1 MMRRMKKMKLFSHV
15 RQDTCPY
22 CYTDKA
28 IELYDK
34 NDNGIRFSHILNI
47 NRLDLLNIRQIYYG
61 ECKKC
66 HQRFL
71 LDWTNSDRIPVP
83 LSDGNM
89 LNYIKHYSESRMT

>member
-1 MMRRMKKMKLFSHV
+1 MKLFSHV

-34 NDNGIRFSHILNI
+34 N
-47 NRLDLLNIRQIYYG
+47 
-61 ECKKC
+61 
-66 HQRFL
+66 
-71 LDWTNSDRIPVP
+71 DWTNSDRIPVP

>member
-1 MMRRMKKMKLFSHV
+1 MKLFSHI

-22 CYTDKA
+22 CYTDKS

-34 NDNGIRFSHILNI
+34 NGNGIRFPYLLDM
-47 NRLDLLNIRQIYYG
+47 NRPDLLDIRQIYYG

-83 LSDGNM
+83 LSNINM
-89 LNYIKHYSESRMT
+89 LNYMEHYNKSRMA